1 MNTRLKYLALMI
13 ATLSSSAWS
22 GGFALNEQ
30 SVKSMGTAQAGRASS
45 AADATTTYTN
55 PAGMTALKGNNIS
68 GNLTYIYV
76 PADITNAQGSHPG
89 SNDGDMIPPQ
99 WVGSGFMTHQ
109 VNDDLTIGI
118 GNYAPFGLSTNYEGN
133 FQGRYFGD
141 KSKVKV
147 LAIQPAIAY
156 KLSPELSIGAGISIS
171 QLEGTLSASIHPLVP
186 NSHLEVMGDDMS
198 YGYNFGVL
206 WQLQPAT
213 RIGFDYRSK
222 SDYSLTGTTE
232 IRNLTGANG
241 NYAASL
247 DIATPASF
255 ELALSH
261 QLNDDVTLHTSAV
274 LTQWSVLENLNI
286 INTGAPGSLATV
298 TETLDWK
305 DAWMYS
311 VGADWKYRNDLTLRA
326 GLGIDQTPVSDAHRS
341 VRVPSEDRTVLSLGA
356 SYVFNDK
363 LSFDA
368 SYMYL
373 KEKTA
378 HVDAHKTVN
387 GTLIQYSAEYGG
399 MAHLI
404 GMQMNMKF

>member
-1 MNTRLKYLALMI
+1 M
-13 ATLSSSAWS
+13 
-22 GGFALNEQ
+22 
-30 SVKSMGTAQAGRASS
+30 
-45 AADATTTYTN
+45 
-55 PAGMTALKGNNIS
+55 
-68 GNLTYIYV
+68 
-76 PADITNAQGSHPG
+76 
-89 SNDGDMIPPQ
+89 
-99 WVGSGFMTHQ
+99 
-109 VNDDLTIGI
+109 
-118 GNYAPFGLSTNYEGN
+118 
-133 FQGRYFGD
+133 
-141 KSKVKV
+141 
-147 LAIQPAIAY
+147 
-156 KLSPELSIGAGISIS
+156 
-171 QLEGTLSASIHPLVP
+171 
-186 NSHLEVMGDDMS
+186 
-198 YGYNFGVL
+198 
-206 WQLQPAT
+206 
-213 RIGFDYRSK
+213 
-222 SDYSLTGTTE
+222 
-232 IRNLTGANG
+232 
-241 NYAASL
+241 
-247 DIATPASF
+247 
-255 ELALSH
+255 
-261 QLNDDVTLHTSAV
+261 TLHTSAV